1 MSVGSGV
8 HSRFKVGARVG
19 VDPNRPC
26 HCCQFC
32 VRGEL
37 LLVCIY
43 LCLIPISFPGQ
54 PHFCQDGGCRDAS
67 GVFRDGGAAE
77 YCRVPAEQ
85 VFIIN
90 VSNKS

>member
-1 MSVGSGV
+1 MTLSHEFAGTVVSVGSSV
-8 HSRFKVGARVG
+8 TRFRPGDNVG

-32 VRGEL
+32 VRGQ
-37 LLVCIY
+37 V
-43 LCLIPISFPGQ
+43 
-54 PHFCQDGGCRDAS
+54 HFCQEGGPRDAS

-85 VFIIN
+85 VSFPGTN
-90 VSNKS
+90 SFQF